1 MPKKEN
7 TKKISLKEKETEKE
21 VEAESPTLAKK
32 YNKEIYLVLGAM
44 ALLVLI
50 FFAFYYVFGSLNKI
64 DYRGLTF
71 TKEKFGEIPVFHHYY
86 YITPDVLYNLYLRND
101 PRNNKVPITGA
112 VVDRGIEFMQKSTIY
127 LTIAPDGIV
136 GCPYGSVGVATLAS
150 FLVDNQFTVKGASSD
165 KEQAELNNLT
175 YATCKTDP
183 MNKVIMIQGGNETII
198 EHRTPNCYVITVANC
213 EILPAV
219 EKFEVQAVLD
229 AQARRAAAQ
238 KS

>member
-1 MPKKEN
+1 MVDKEKIKKLKSEEKKELVEE
-7 TKKISLKEKETEKE
+7 IKENIQ
-21 VEAESPTLAKK
+21 AKK

-44 ALLVLI
+44 VALVLI
-50 FFAFYYVFGSLNKI
+50 FFAFYYIFSALNKI

-136 GCPYGSVGVATLAS
+136 GCPYASVGVATLAS
-150 FLVDNQFTVKGASSD
+150 FLDDNQFTVKGASSD

-183 MNKVIMIQGGNETII
+183 MNKVIMIQ
-198 EHRTPNCYVITVANC
+198 
-213 EILPAV
+213 
-219 EKFEVQAVLD
+219 
-229 AQARRAAAQ
+229 
-238 KS
+238 